1 MLEVFKVVVIE
12 VLEVI
17 VLKILNG
24 GLKLAILE
32 VVKVVLEMSERAGRG
47 WHLQLDW

>member
-24 GLKLAILE
+24 GLNLAILE
-32 VVKVVLEMSERAGRG
+32 VVKVVLEMSES
-47 WHLQLDW
+47 W